1 MTKTTRDT
9 LLLASLRSMD
19 DLIFIFDPQG
29 HFIEAFHQEGQELLM
44 EPDKFLGKRYSEVLP
59 AHLVHELNFAF
70 DSLRAGSSVYEF
82 VYRLELKSGFQWYS
96 VRLAPISEAGELIGF
111 SSIIRNRTHDHLM
124 EEKVTKSQRMLSA
137 IAAATGLLVDKFNY
151 LTAITG
157 GLRILGQG
165 VGVDR
170 VYLFKNDFNTENQIH
185 FCSQKYEWTSLGTS
199 AQIDNPELQYVPFS
213 EMDFF
218 VTPLIEKNPFN
229 AIVSQ
234 IPDERVRLILESQNI
249 LSILVLPIFVGDYFW
264 GFIGFDDCKSERKW
278 EEDEIA
284 LLRSYSYSVS
294 SAIER
299 HELLSS
305 TVKARENAELESKTK
320 SEFLANMSHE
330 IRTPLNA
337 IIGFSNLIADG
348 VDRNSNISVYANHVS
363 SSANHLMEL
372 INNILDYSKI
382 EAGKMELDW
391 EVSDVI
397 DMINETE
404 AMMSS
409 IARKKQLPFNVVRGE
424 GFPRFVRMDRLRIKQ
439 VLVNLISNAI
449 KFTTSG
455 KVELFVSSR
464 RITKKGNNVILR
476 FEVKDSG
483 IGIKEDQLARL
494 FQAFGQADNTT
505 AKNFGG
511 TGLGL
516 MISNRILSLFDSAL
530 EVEST
535 YGVGSTFSF
544 EIEVEE
550 DDVADEEINVMKN
563 SAELA
568 QLNKTI
574 LIVEDNELNMFIAST
589 LLRGIMPACT
599 IIEALNYQDALM
611 YFERDTPDLVF
622 LDLEI
627 PVLNGFEIAAEMR
640 ALEKSREMPETT
652 IIALTARVTNET
664 RMNCIEAGMND
675 YLTKPIERNELNR
688 VLDEFISKQNA

>member
-1 MTKTTRDT
+1 MTKTTRDK

-19 DLIFIFDPQG
+19 DLIFIFDPLG
-29 HFIEAFHQEGQELLM
+29 NFIEAFHQEGQELLM
-44 EPDKFLGKRYSEVLP
+44 APEDFLGKKYSDVLP
-59 AHLVHELNFAF
+59 AYLVHELTAAF
-70 DSLRAGSSVYEF
+70 ESLRMGGNVYEF

-96 VRLAPISEAGELIGF
+96 VRLATILEDGDLIGF

-124 EEKVTKSQRMLSA
+124 EEKVNRSQRMLSA

-170 VYLFKNDFNTENQIH
+170 VYLFKNDFDVQNQIH
-185 FCSQKYEWTSLGTS
+185 FCSQKYEWTSVGIT

-218 VTPLIEKNPFN
+218 IAPLTERNPFM
-229 AIVSQ
+229 AVVSN
-234 IPDERVRLILESQNI
+234 IPDERIRTILEAQNI
-249 LSILVLPIFVGDYFW
+249 VSILVLPIFVGDYFW
-264 GFIGFDDCKSERKW
+264 GFVGFDDCKSERTW
-278 EEDEIA
+278 EDEEIA
-284 LLRSYSYSVS
+284 LLRSYTYSMS

-299 HELLSS
+299 HEFLFN
-305 TVKARENAELESKTK
+305 TEKARENAELESKTK

-330 IRTPLNA
+330 IRNPLNA
-337 IIGFSNLIADG
+337 IIGFSNLITDG

-372 INNILDYSKI
+372 MNNILDYSKI
-382 EAGKMELDW
+382 EAGRMELDW
-391 EVSDVI
+391 DVSDVF
-397 DMINETE
+397 DLLAETDV
-404 AMMSS
+404 MMSS
-409 IARKKQLPFNVVRGE
+409 LARKKQIPFHVLRGS
-424 GFPRFVRMDRLRIKQ
+424 GCPQFVRMDSLRIKQ

-449 KFTTSG
+449 KFTSSG

-464 RITKKGNNVILR
+464 RIAPKGDRVILR
-476 FEVKDSG
+476 FEVKDTG

-494 FQAFGQADNTT
+494 FQTFGHAAKAT

-511 TGLGL
+511 AGLGL

-535 YGVGSTFSF
+535 YGVGSSFSF

-550 DDVADEEINVMKN
+550 EITTQIEVSAHEN
-563 SAELA
+563 SAILEMLD
-568 QLNKTI
+568 KKI

-589 LLRGIMPACT
+589 LLQAMMPKCT
-599 IIEALNYQDALM
+599 IIEALNFQDALM
-611 YFERDTPDLVF
+611 SFENDAPDLVF

-640 ALEKSREMPETT
+640 AIEKQRAISETT
-652 IIALTARVTNET
+652 IIALTARITSET
-664 RMNCIEAGMND
+664 RMNCLDAGMND

-688 VLDEFISKQNA
+688 VLDEFIKKQST